1 MEAINNG
8 NAYTQV
14 TENIPDIFT
23 LYQPTHVNKLTA
35 PELGFFQRSIID
47 SPTLYYILP
56 ERL

>member
-35 PELGFFQRSIID
+35 PE
-47 SPTLYYILP
+47 
-56 ERL
+56 